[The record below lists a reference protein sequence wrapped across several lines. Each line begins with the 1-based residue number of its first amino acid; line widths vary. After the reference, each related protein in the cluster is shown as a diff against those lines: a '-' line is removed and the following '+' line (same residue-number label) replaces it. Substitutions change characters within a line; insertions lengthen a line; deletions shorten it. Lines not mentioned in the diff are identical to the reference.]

1 LAALVYEHPFDAR
14 RRLAELGV
22 SVEAIVKALKA
33 GHLARISCTD
43 NDPPFIPGTEAWRFV
58 VRTLREELLKLG
70 WRKDDPNN
78 FSLVISDKRKINIVV
93 ESGDDLTR
101 VFPGNPTTKSLKG
114 LLTEAVILRNS
125 VREDLFPDTIT
136 ERLRRAATVL
146 EHPTWVLLIYI
157 TDEEYRAELSYP
169 DAMDDSK
176 ITSWKERIF
185 IPDDPNDPGALM
197 VEGDDG
203 GPDDGGPDFDIPVR
217 RKS

>member
-1 LAALVYEHPFDAR
+1 MAAVVYQHSFDAR
-14 RRLAELGV
+14 RRLAELGI
-22 SVEAIVKALKA
+22 SVEALIKAIKA

-70 WRKDDPNN
+70 WRKADPSN
-78 FSLVISDKRKINIVV
+78 FSLVINDKRKINIGV
-93 ESGDDLTR
+93 ESGDELTR
-101 VFPGNPTTKSLKG
+101 IFPGNPTTKSLKG

-125 VREDLFPDTIT
+125 VREDLFPETLD
-136 ERLRRAATVL
+136 ERLRRAATIL

-169 DAMDDSK
+169 DAMGEAQ

-185 IPDDPNDPGALM
+185 IPDDL
-197 VEGDDG
+197 DDG
-203 GPDDGGPDFDIPVR
+203 GAARVSPEDDIDPDFDIPVR
-217 RKS
+217 RKG